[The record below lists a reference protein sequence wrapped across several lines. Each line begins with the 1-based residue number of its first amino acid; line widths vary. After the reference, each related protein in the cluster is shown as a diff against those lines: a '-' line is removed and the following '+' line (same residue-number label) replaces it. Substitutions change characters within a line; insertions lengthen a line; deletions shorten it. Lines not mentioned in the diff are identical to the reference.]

1 MNAFHE
7 KLREL
12 AADIAP
18 GSPYM
23 IIEAADKIEELA
35 AEVADL
41 RNQNHCNRVAAEAR
55 WDRIRKLETEND
67 ALRVDLLLRTKAKK
81 DKP

>member
-1 MNAFHE
+1 MNSFHE

-18 GSPYM
+18 GSAYM

-35 AEVADL
+35 AEVEDL
-41 RNQNHCNRVAAEAR
+41 RNQNHCNRVAADAR
-55 WDRIRKLETEND
+55 WDRIKALE
-67 ALRVDLLLRTKAKK
+67 AKAKEA
-81 DKP
+81 KP